1 MNTEEKREDNKI
13 PMEEEE
19 NMLSLRDEE
28 KEHSGLKTYI
38 NYDFTKNKDSSSS
51 NEENKIIIPK
61 TIQIKIK
68 DNEGD
73 NIIRELEK
81 LKEEMLVLKK
91 EILIL
96 KKENQIYKILLE
108 RHPELV
114 LEFNSIKNDIENKS
128 SKDNDC

>member
-91 EILIL
+91 EMRIL
-96 KKENQIYKILLE
+96 KKVIQILLE
-108 RHPELV
+108 RHPDLV
-114 LEFNSIKNDIENKS
+114 LEFNSIKKDIENKS

>member
-91 EILIL
+91 EMRIL
-96 KKENQIYKILLE
+96 KKAIQILLE
-108 RHPELV
+108 RHPGLV
-114 LEFNSIKNDIENKS
+114 LEFNSIKKDIENKS

>member
-1 MNTEEKREDNKI
+1 
-13 PMEEEE
+13 MEEEE

-61 TIQIKIK
+61 TIKIKLK

-91 EILIL
+91 EMRIL
-96 KKENQIYKILLE
+96 KKAIQILLE
-108 RHPELV
+108 RHPDLV
-114 LEFNSIKNDIENKS
+114 LEFNSIKKDIENKS

>member
-61 TIQIKIK
+61 TIQIKLK

-91 EILIL
+91 EMRIL
-96 KKENQIYKILLE
+96 KKAIQILLE

>member
-91 EILIL
+91 EMRIL
-96 KKENQIYKILLE
+96 KKAIQILLE

>member
-13 PMEEEE
+13 PKEEEE

-91 EILIL
+91 EMRIL
-96 KKENQIYKILLE
+96 KKAIQILLE